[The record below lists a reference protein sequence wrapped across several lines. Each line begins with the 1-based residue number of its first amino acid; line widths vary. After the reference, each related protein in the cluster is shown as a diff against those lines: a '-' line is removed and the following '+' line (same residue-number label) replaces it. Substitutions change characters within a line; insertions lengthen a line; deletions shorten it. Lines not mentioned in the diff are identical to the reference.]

1 MVWHVSFQVEHVLR
15 SWQTGTRDSSGTASA
30 RYFSS
35 DNYGDRTV
43 KETKGTGPSTK
54 TFMKIDP
61 RASRFLK
68 SAKDLTEKHWAEIFA
83 AATAFL
89 NNSRKRKRSQSAS
102 SLASSDF
109 VEDSIPSYSF
119 VSDSDWIQFRSMP
132 H

>member
-1 MVWHVSFQVEHVLR
+1 MAH
-15 SWQTGTRDSSGTASA
+15 
-30 RYFSS
+30 YFSP

-43 KETKGTGPSTK
+43 KETKGTGPSAK
-54 TFMKIDP
+54 TFVKIDP

-68 SAKDLTEKHWAEIFA
+68 SAKDLTDKHWAEIFA

-109 VEDSIPSYSF
+109 IEDSVPNYSF
-119 VSDSDWIQFRSMP
+119 VSDSD
-132 H
+132 

>member
-1 MVWHVSFQVEHVLR
+1 M
-15 SWQTGTRDSSGTASA
+15 ASA

-54 TFMKIDP
+54 TFVKIDP
-61 RASRFLK
+61 CASRFLK
-68 SAKDLTEKHWAEIFA
+68 SAKDLTDKHWAEIFA

-102 SLASSDF
+102 SFTSSDF
-109 VEDSIPSYSF
+109 VEDSIPNYSF
-119 VSDSDWIQFRSMP
+119 VSDLD
-132 H
+132 

>member
-1 MVWHVSFQVEHVLR
+1 M
-15 SWQTGTRDSSGTASA
+15 ASA

-54 TFMKIDP
+54 TFVKIDP

-68 SAKDLTEKHWAEIFA
+68 SAKDLTDKHWAEIFA

-102 SLASSDF
+102 SFASSDF
-109 VEDSIPSYSF
+109 VEDSIPNYSF
-119 VSDSDWIQFRSMP
+119 VSDSD
-132 H
+132 